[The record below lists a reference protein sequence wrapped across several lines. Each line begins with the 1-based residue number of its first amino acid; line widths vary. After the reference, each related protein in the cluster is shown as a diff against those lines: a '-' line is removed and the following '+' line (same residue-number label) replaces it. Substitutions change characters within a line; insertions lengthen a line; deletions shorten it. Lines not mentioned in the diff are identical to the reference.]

1 MTPADPGA
9 QLDHE
14 ADAEPV
20 FQFRARLNADAYPVE
35 VGGSQSVNP
44 PLRGSPFDRPELDAD
59 RLAHR
64 PTERDQLARE
74 ARRLAAQGLTAR
86 DVAAALRLSDAA
98 VRALLAEVLP

>member
-9 QLDHE
+9 QLDLE

-20 FQFRARLNADAYPVE
+20 FQFRARLNADAYSVA
-35 VGGSQSVNP
+35 VGVSQSVNP
-44 PLRGSPFDRPELDAD
+44 PSGGSPFDLPELDSD
-59 RLAHR
+59 RMAHR

-98 VRALLAEVLP
+98 VVALLKEPPP